1 MEAFAV
7 LVLIVLS
14 VVVQTVGRMRGAPNV
29 PMFFWVAF
37 ALATVVPLGTGWMV
51 LNKGEVL
58 DTVSVAKVKDHVQ
71 VEVPEG
77 YALLVTGTLNPE
89 DSNEE
94 DAYKTAYTLSAQY
107 TDNSKEVFTGEITKQ
122 NQGKQQLKAI
132 QGETISESGKKPSNR
147 TGQHVQD
154 RFVTAKTGAVDILVK
169 NYSGTAA
176 TDLQIEVT
184 QAPPK
189 ALWLW
194 SFAVV
199 WSILGIYFQAWK
211 KCDQVA
217 GDLAGLPFYAVF
229 LADGITP
236 TASWFNVGTAFL
248 PGMFLGWGVVAGL
261 AWLAT
266 KYVDS
271 SHKNQ
276 TA

>member
-1 MEAFAV
+1 METFAV
-7 LVLIVLS
+7 LALIVLS

-29 PMFFWVAF
+29 PILFWVAF
-37 ALATVVPLGTGWMV
+37 ALATAVPLGTGWMV

-58 DTVSVAKVKDHVQ
+58 DSVSVAKVKDHVQ

-89 DSNEE
+89 DSDEE

-132 QGETISESGKKPSNR
+132 QGETISESGKKPANR

-154 RFVTAKTGAVDILVK
+154 RFVTAKNGTVDILVK

-189 ALWLW
+189 AVWLW
-194 SFAVV
+194 GFAVL
-199 WSILGIYFQAWK
+199 WSVLGIYFQAWQ

-271 SHKNQ
+271 SQKNQ
-276 TA
+276 RA

>member
-7 LVLIVLS
+7 LVLIVFS

-29 PMFFWVAF
+29 PAFFWVMLLLSTMAPI
-37 ALATVVPLGTGWMV
+37 ATGWLV
-51 LNKGEVL
+51 LNKGDVL
-58 DTVSVAKVKDHVQ
+58 DSASVAKAKDHAHVT
-71 VEVPEG
+71 VPEG
-77 YALLVTGTLNPE
+77 YALLVTGQLNPE
-89 DSNEE
+89 DSDKE
-94 DAYKTAYTLSAQY
+94 DAFKTSYTLRVSAQ
-107 TDNSKEVFTGEITKQ
+107 DGKWKEKVTGDITKQ
-122 NQGKQQLKAI
+122 NQGKQQIKAI
-132 QGETISESGKKPSNR
+132 QGETISESGKKPTNR

-154 RFVTAKTGAVDILVK
+154 RFVLAGNGPVDIFVE

-176 TDLQIEVT
+176 VSLLLEVT

-194 SFAVV
+194 GFAVF
-199 WSILGIYFQAWK
+199 SSLIGIYFQAWK
-211 KCDQVA
+211 KCDQVS
-217 GDLAGLPFYAVF
+217 GDLGGLAFYAVF

-271 SHKNQ
+271 GSKSK
-276 TA
+276 A